1 MSWHYLQT
9 EIIICALRV
18 NWSLSRLCQDTL
30 RWYTYAY
37 KVSLLTLTSW
47 HAVIYCWCI
56 LLLKVNHSIIDVN
69 VCVYVDIYEYICMLM
84 YMCVCRYIFVYICVC
99 QLQLLFSNGNNTA
112 RQVLICIHTYHGL
125 PVTSRISPSV
135 VSARMHIAYK
145 AYILWYF
152 MSWWCFV
159 ACKRKGI

>member
-1 MSWHYLQT
+1 MYVQINSVIFVIAVKCWKGMYFICSLFLFSFFVFLIMLLCMSWHYLQT

-47 HAVIYCWCI
+47 HAVIYYWCI

-69 VCVYVDIYEYICMLM
+69 VCVYGHVCGHIWIYMNANVHVCMWVYVCV
-84 YMCVCRYIFVYICVC
+84 YMCISIATFG
-99 QLQLLFSNGNNTA
+99 LQ
-112 RQVLICIHTYHGL
+112 
-125 PVTSRISPSV
+125 
-135 VSARMHIAYK
+135 
-145 AYILWYF
+145 
-152 MSWWCFV
+152 
-159 ACKRKGI
+159 